1 MDSLNKN
8 DITEVKSYGKPP
20 KLVEI
25 VMQAVMILKG
35 KEPTWAEAKRD
46 LNDQNF
52 IKSLK
57 DYDKDNMS
65 DRMLK
70 KIGQYCAQ
78 PDFLPDVVARQSNA
92 GKSLCM
98 WVRAMDTYGKV
109 YRVVAPKK
117 ARLENAQKVLAA
129 KEAELAEALAKLD
142 EVIILFTY

>member
-1 MDSLNKN
+1 MQALDSLNKN

-20 KLVEI
+20 RLVET

-78 PDFLPDVVARQSNA
+78 PDFLPDTVGKQSAA

-109 YRVVAPKK
+109 GRFSISNI
-117 ARLENAQKVLAA
+117 RQ
-129 KEAELAEALAKLD
+129 
-142 EVIILFTY
+142 ILTSVMGQ